1 MKVTRVQKNIKTKL
15 PTIELQNSPIGKIN
29 CPPEQILNRINEFKR
44 NAVPVDGTSDEFILN
59 NKNKVI
65 RSDYIDQKGN
75 QLTWQKIF
83 TPNKKLFGEI
93 FVDML
98 NKANIKYDLSN
109 GNIRFLRVST
119 PRETV
124 IYTFD

>member
-1 MKVTRVQKNIKTKL
+1 MKVTCVQKNIKTNL
-15 PTIELQNSPIGKIN
+15 PEIELQKSPIGIIN
-29 CPPEQILNRINEFKR
+29 CEPNQILNRINEFKR

-65 RSDYIDQKGN
+65 RSDYIDKKGN

-83 TPNKKLFGEI
+83 TPNKKLLGEI
-93 FVDML
+93 FTDIL
-98 NKANIKYDLSN
+98 NKTNIKYNLAN
-109 GNIRFLRVST
+109 GNIKFLKAST
-119 PRETV
+119 PRGTV